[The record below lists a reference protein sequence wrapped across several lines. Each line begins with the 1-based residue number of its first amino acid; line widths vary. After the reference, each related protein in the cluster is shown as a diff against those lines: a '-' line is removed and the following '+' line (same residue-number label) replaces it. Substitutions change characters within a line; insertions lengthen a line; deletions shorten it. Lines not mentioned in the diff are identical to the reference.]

1 MPVSAA
7 LNLSTAPFEPWWICV
22 DDPIFPHLHCF
33 ALILTFCREGQKR
46 WNRPF
51 RYALIKA
58 FLGRI
63 SIVRLYTGGKV
74 ESEPLELSGE
84 GFVDG
89 DRGVRG
95 WRHIDGTGRV
105 KWRIRTWLKDGT
117 PVDEYWVMNRKFYEF
132 LPVTDTGAAMGRL
145 IIEMDEEKQK
155 TVLDAVAKWEA
166 RITENPC
173 T

>member
-1 MPVSAA
+1 M
-7 LNLSTAPFEPWWICV
+7 
-22 DDPIFPHLHCF
+22 
-33 ALILTFCREGQKR
+33 
-46 WNRPF
+46 
-51 RYALIKA
+51 
-58 FLGRI
+58 
-63 SIVRLYTGGKV
+63 